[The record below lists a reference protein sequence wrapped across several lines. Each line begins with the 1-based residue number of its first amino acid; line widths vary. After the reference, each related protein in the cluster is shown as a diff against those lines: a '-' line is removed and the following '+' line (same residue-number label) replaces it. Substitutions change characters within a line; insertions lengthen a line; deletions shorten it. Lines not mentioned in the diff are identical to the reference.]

1 MSVVSG
7 DTGWMV
13 VSHVEL
19 PVSGDTGWMVVSP
32 VELPV
37 SRDTGWMVVSPV
49 ELPVSWDTGWMV
61 DCLRYL
67 RSLDSLLLNLGCRE
81 LLAGAYLDGS
91 ALGWTIRNPG
101 GGELTGGAEGRAP
114 WEQLGEKSP

>member
-1 MSVVSG
+1 
-7 DTGWMV
+7 
-13 VSHVEL
+13 
-19 PVSGDTGWMVVSP
+19 MVVSP

-37 SRDTGWMVVSPV
+37 SG
-49 ELPVSWDTGWMV
+49 DTGWMV

-67 RSLDSLLLNLGCRE
+67 RSLDTVENCWQVHIWMD
-81 LLAGAYLDGS
+81 LDWIG
-91 ALGWTIRNPG
+91 TIRNPG